1 MSDRSRI
8 LRPTP
13 NSLIA
18 GVLLAALLIPEFVYF
33 QCAFK
38 GETGPLA
45 PYDVVL
51 VYGGK
56 FSRTPAGL
64 ALAQKAGVPVF
75 ISEAFGDPNDVQKK
89 AGGVTVPVT
98 VDHFAKTTDQNAR
111 NAAKFL
117 KAGGFR
123 RPLLVTSW
131 YHLPRALFLTR
142 LYLGGSGLLVQGHA
156 SDSIPP
162 HWWQEPDAWA
172 ELAKFWGSVV
182 RVALA
187 LFGFEKAW
195 LHT

>member
-1 MSDRSRI
+1 MESLRFLKSRAFFI
-8 LRPTP
+8 T
-13 NSLIA
+13 A
-18 GVLLAALLIPEFVYF
+18 VLLVALSAPEILYF
-33 QCAFK
+33 ESVFER
-38 GETGPLA
+38 ETAPLTL
-45 PYDVVL
+45 YDVVL

-64 ALAQKAGVPVF
+64 TMAQNAGVPIF
-75 ISEAFGDPNDVQKK
+75 ISEAFGDAKDALEK
-89 AGGVTVPVT
+89 AGAVTVPVT

-123 RPLLVTSW
+123 HPLLVTSW

-142 LYLGGSGLLVQGHA
+142 LYLAGSGITVEGRA
-156 SDSIPP
+156 SDLIPP

-172 ELAKFWGSVV
+172 ELAKFWGSVG
-182 RVALA
+182 RAALA

-195 LHT
+195 FHS